1 MCGAVVV
8 SLFVVV
14 VVGGGGREFRSTQ
27 PTKTEDARPRKCTAN
42 HEPVPKKARR
52 AATSSLK
59 KMRES

>member
-27 PTKTEDARPRKCTAN
+27 PTKTEEARPRKCTAN
-42 HEPVPKKARR
+42 HEREPKKTCRVAASSFRR
-52 AATSSLK
+52 L
-59 KMRES
+59 RES